1 MSLASHLKRI
11 DLTGDFDVP
20 DAPLGMDV
28 RDSAGRLV
36 VKAGQ
41 TLSRS
46 LLERLRK
53 MGILEVYVQSAEAS
67 SPDYWVKWGEEW
79 LAEARS
85 RLVHLTP
92 ENGVIS
98 EELDRFVRVLSEA
111 VDSYIGDKIHPKAE

>member
-1 MSLASHLKRI
+1 MSIASHLKRI

-20 DAPLGMDV
+20 DDPLGMDV

-41 TLSRS
+41 PLSRP

-67 SPDYWVKWGEEW
+67 SPDYWPKWGEEW
-79 LAEARS
+79 LAKARS

-92 ENGVIS
+92 ENGVIP
-98 EELDRFVRVLSEA
+98 EELDRFTRVLSEA
-111 VDSYIGDKIHPKAE
+111 VESYVGDKIHSKAE